1 MPGININTALNTV
14 TFYNIT
20 VNNLIILTVE
30 KTATGI
36 SGNQADAVKIFQ
48 LFQNYP
54 NPFNPSTNIKFDLKE
69 DSYVTL
75 TVYNIIGQKVA
86 ELINSDLSAGFHNV
100 IFNAVNLSGG
110 IYFYKLKAG
119 SYSSVKKMELLK

>member
-100 IFNAVNLSGG
+100 IFNAVNLSSG

>member
-69 DSYVTL
+69 DSYVTS

-100 IFNAVNLSGG
+100 IFNAVNLSSG
-110 IYFYKLKAG
+110 IYFYKL
-119 SYSSVKKMELLK
+119 

>member
-69 DSYVTL
+69 DSYVTS

-100 IFNAVNLSGG
+100 IFNAVNLSSG